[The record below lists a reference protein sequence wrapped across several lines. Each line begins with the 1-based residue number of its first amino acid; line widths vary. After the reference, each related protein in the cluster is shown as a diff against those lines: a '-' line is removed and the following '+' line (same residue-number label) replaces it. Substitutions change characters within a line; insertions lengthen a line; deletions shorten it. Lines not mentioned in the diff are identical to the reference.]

1 MLIVAAVPLS
11 LVIVKV
17 QGSSM
22 RPTFH
27 NGDTLIAIRIPH
39 FLIRPGS
46 VVISKSPIPSGFG
59 TVPWPVSAMRASD
72 LWVVKR
78 VRATPG
84 QWVPDDTSP
93 QRARER
99 LAPRHY
105 FLQGD
110 APDSLD
116 SRHWGPVPSSH
127 IRGIVLFRWPLSRA

>member
-1 MLIVAAVPLS
+1 MLIVATVPLS

-27 NGDTLIAIRIPH
+27 NGDTLIAVRIPH
-39 FLIRPGS
+39 FLIRAGS
-46 VVISKSPIPSGFG
+46 VVISRSPIQASAGA
-59 TVPWPVSAMRASD
+59 VPWPISAMRASD

-84 QWVPDDTSP
+84 QLVPHDASAQP
-93 QRARER
+93 ARER
-99 LAPRHY
+99 LAPRQY

-127 IRGIVLFRWPLSRA
+127 IRGIVLFRWPRSRA